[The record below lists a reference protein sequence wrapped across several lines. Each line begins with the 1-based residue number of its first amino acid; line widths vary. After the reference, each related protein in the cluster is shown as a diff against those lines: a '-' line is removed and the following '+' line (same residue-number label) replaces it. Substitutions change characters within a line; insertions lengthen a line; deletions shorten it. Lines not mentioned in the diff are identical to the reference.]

1 MQYQVNLTFDL
12 GKQFLVT
19 GDIVIKFKAT
29 RPAEFVS
36 AHVCHVCPSVSVD
49 LLLVKLSGDK

>member
-36 AHVCHVCPSVSVD
+36 AHVCHVCPLVSGPTTS
-49 LLLVKLSGDK
+49 KIEWR